1 MHFFY
6 LQGHSQQPS
15 ALNIDRRNLDS
26 FLEPDV
32 GMERGRPESGSA
44 PVKNSGQNCEFHG
57 HESLEEMHVY
67 TDRYEESLQN
77 KENRGQICESDD
89 QDSME
94 EMAINTDRQGE
105 SLPSEENS
113 VQNYETESEEFMGE
127 MPAYTERNHE
137 CLPCEEGPE
146 KDLGSAL
153 TNEQNLSLLMS
164 YVVKHNVSGVE
175 LQDLLMLFNLIIPNR
190 LPKSKY
196 FFAPKIHFKFQ
207 HEERILL
214 CTLQYIVR

>member
-15 ALNIDRRNLDS
+15 VLNIDRRNLDS

-89 QDSME
+89 Q
-94 EMAINTDRQGE
+94 E
-105 SLPSEENS
+105 SIRWRRWL
-113 VQNYETESEEFMGE
+113 YIHTYKKK
-127 MPAYTERNHE
+127 ACR
-137 CLPCEEGPE
+137 
-146 KDLGSAL
+146 
-153 TNEQNLSLLMS
+153 
-164 YVVKHNVSGVE
+164 VK
-175 LQDLLMLFNLIIPNR
+175 R
-190 LPKSKY
+190 TASKTM
-196 FFAPKIHFKFQ
+196 KL
-207 HEERILL
+207 R
-214 CTLQYIVR
+214 VR